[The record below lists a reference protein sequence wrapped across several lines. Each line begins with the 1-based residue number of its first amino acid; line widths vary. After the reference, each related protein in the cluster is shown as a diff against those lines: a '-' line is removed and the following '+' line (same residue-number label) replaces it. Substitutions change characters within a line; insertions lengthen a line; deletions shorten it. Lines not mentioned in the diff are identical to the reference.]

1 MDKSWMKGEETP
13 MERKGFTM
21 KIKPGVLEE
30 YKRRHD
36 AIWPEMSEV
45 LTKAGLKNYSIWI
58 LDDETLLGYYE
69 TEDDEYA
76 VKVQEESEVV
86 KRWNVYMEDM
96 IATRTLPDGSK
107 EPIKDF
113 VDCVFLHT

>member
-1 MDKSWMKGEETP
+1 

-36 AIWPEMSEV
+36 EIWPEMSDV
-45 LTKAGLKNYSIWI
+45 LTKAGLKNYSIW
-58 LDDETLLGYYE
+58 
-69 TEDDEYA
+69 
-76 VKVQEESEVV
+76 
-86 KRWNVYMEDM
+86 

-113 VDCVFLHT
+113 VDRVFLHV

>member
-1 MDKSWMKGEETP
+1 MMRFAGDERSIDEGWVEELFHMD
-13 MERKGFTM
+13 
-21 KIKPGVLEE
+21 
-30 YKRRHD
+30 
-36 AIWPEMSEV
+36 
-45 LTKAGLKNYSIWI
+45 
-58 LDDETLLGYYE
+58 LDDETLFGYYE